1 MPARRQAI
9 PAIQDN
15 QMAAGYFFLGAH
27 HVFLRPQA
35 LWDCPDHIP
44 EYANARRP
52 YRLLMPIDRAGPR
65 DLPQMVPWESEHAA
79 PTCFHAPLAPGTSS
93 RYGSPLKDHFIVAD
107 WTRHRERTHRCCPHV
122 AEVLSAATA
131 IVSTLRSGNVVVE
144 HHSYAGLEGLGNL
157 GGHLLGEFGEFF
169 GLRDHR
175 IELLARMCGRQC
187 NELQR

>member
-52 YRLLMPIDRAGPR
+52 YRLLMPIDRGGPR

-107 WTRHRERTHRCCPHV
+107 WTPHRRRTD
-122 AEVLSAATA
+122 A
-131 IVSTLRSGNVVVE
+131 
-144 HHSYAGLEGLGNL
+144 
-157 GGHLLGEFGEFF
+157 
-169 GLRDHR
+169 
-175 IELLARMCGRQC
+175 ARM
-187 NELQR
+187 LQRFSPRRRLLFPRLERIPVMFERSRRDERSFCILGR